1 MIFSYQK
8 PKRSVKKPPEFQTQT
23 SFSTAEDE
31 LNLKIEDLIDR
42 ISRDVFAFQRVK
54 PLEEIEPWRL
64 EMLTNLECRWCRKKW
79 KYVN

>member
-1 MIFSYQK
+1 VEVFNVIVEVLGFNCRVFGCWILNSNESSERFMIFSYQK

-42 ISRDVFAFQRVK
+42 ISRDD
-54 PLEEIEPWRL
+54 
-64 EMLTNLECRWCRKKW
+64 
-79 KYVN
+79 